1 MGGVA
6 ANTGGLRQR
15 ERIKGMGEVLG
26 DVVVANGGQ
35 EAAQWYI
42 QIYFGGDKGKVLE
55 IRQAWQ
61 GQGEAG
67 K

>member
-1 MGGVA
+1 
-6 ANTGGLRQR
+6 
-15 ERIKGMGEVLG
+15 MGEVLG

-55 IRQAWQ
+55 IRQVWQ